1 MDKFKIIIFLT
12 GLFQLMNCQKME
24 KESIVP
30 SYNVQISHTD
40 NKHLITPVEDSLITL
55 EGVAAHL
62 PYGSSSGS
70 WGNSGKGF
78 TEQSG
83 TPIGA
88 DIKYY
93 AESEG
98 VFYHLKANFP
108 SDKVKEFSQRAY
120 AVDESES
127 SNEPMK
133 KFINIHNEPDY
144 RKKYNAFSKSY
155 YDMSDLIFGFAPKG
169 MVIVW
174 LGFGA
179 TQIELG
185 QYQAEKITNESEI
198 KRLKEKYQK
207 TYRVDATLFEQLAK
221 EYYLPDESP
230 EKWIKYRTRYNWLP
244 QISSENKNFK
254 LFSINTEYYNGER
267 EIMLRPWV
275 QNPPIENRAVPKEI
289 AFFWETG
296 KGEAFEGRAFFNWE
310 KINEEFKQAKTNFK
324 LELKIAP
331 DNNSFEVLLGGRPIK
346 IDSTRVYKSNFTFK
360 DSYK

>member
-1 MDKFKIIIFLT
+1 LKKAYFIVCVFL
-12 GLFQLMNCQKME
+12 LLQNISCQKME
-24 KESIVP
+24 KESTVP

-98 VFYHLKANFP
+98 VFYHLKASFP
-108 SDKVKEFSQRAY
+108 IDKVKEFVQRAY

-133 KFINIHNEPDY
+133 EFINIHNEPDY

-155 YDMSDLIFGFAPKG
+155 YGMSDLIFGFAPKG
-169 MVIVW
+169 MVVVW
-174 LGFGA
+174 LGFGP

-185 QYQAEKITNESEI
+185 QYQAEKINNESEI

-207 TYRVDATLFEQLAK
+207 TYRVDVNLFEQLAK

-230 EKWIKYRTRYNWLP
+230 EKWINYRKKYNWAP

-254 LFSINTEYYNGER
+254 LFSIITDYYNGER
-267 EIMLRPWV
+267 DILLRPSV
-275 QNPPIENRAVPKEI
+275 INPSVKEKAI
-289 AFFWETG
+289 PREINFFWETG
-296 KGEAFEGRAFFNWE
+296 KDEAFEGRIFINW
-310 KINEEFKQAKTNFK
+310 KKANEEFKNAEKNFK
-324 LELKIAP
+324 MNIKIAP
-331 DNNSFEVLLGGRPIK
+331 DNNSLEVFLNTQPFK
-346 IDSTRVYKSNFTFK
+346 ADSVRIYKSEKKFK
-360 DSYK
+360 ESYK